1 MAGKYS
7 SLLQILRLIRPDN
20 GQFFLNKTK
29 MSGRSRSYQS
39 FSYNNRVKNH
49 GVNNTK
55 SITPRIDFPVQAG
68 RPEKSL
74 SCSSNLLLKEVTNY
88 TVMKKSLRPFSVLLS
103 LFAFCFLTASQAQPI
118 TSAEVDQ
125 LTERVL
131 KTFDV
136 PGIAVAIIK
145 DGKIIHSKGYGVRSL
160 NTRQKVDENT
170 LFGIASNSKAYT
182 AAALGILVDEQKI
195 KWDDKVTQYIPEFKM
210 YNPWVT
216 EEFTIKDLLT
226 HRSGLGLGAGD
237 LMMWPDSSNFTKAD
251 IIHNLR
257 YLKPVSS
264 FRTKYDYDNNLYI
277 VAGEIVARA
286 SGMSWEDF
294 VEKKIMQ
301 PLGFAASA
309 ASIARLKSISNI
321 IDPHAPVNGKVQ
333 VINIDWSETANA
345 AGGIYSNLTD
355 MSKWVIMQLNHGKFG
370 DGLSQQLF
378 SEEVQQEMWTPQTII
393 PVRGPTPY
401 NTHFSS
407 YGLGWGLSDVK
418 GYLQATHTGGLA
430 GIVTQVTL
438 IPELKLGIIVFTNQ
452 QVGQA
457 FVSITNTIK
466 DSYLGMPKKDRVKEY
481 YDRWL
486 AGNAEAKKI
495 TDQIWKDIEAQKTTA
510 TTLDVTPY
518 IGKYT
523 DPWFGDIVIFER
535 NGKLRFESKRSPRL
549 KGEMLY
555 YKANTFIVKWN
566 DRYLDA
572 DAYVEFQLDRNGKGV
587 GITMN
592 AISPLTDFSFDF
604 QDLNFKRLEK

>member
-1 MAGKYS
+1 
-7 SLLQILRLIRPDN
+7 
-20 GQFFLNKTK
+20 
-29 MSGRSRSYQS
+29 
-39 FSYNNRVKNH
+39 
-49 GVNNTK
+49 
-55 SITPRIDFPVQAG
+55 
-68 RPEKSL
+68 
-74 SCSSNLLLKEVTNY
+74 
-88 TVMKKSLRPFSVLLS
+88 MKKTAVRFSLVFLLIIS
-103 LFAFCFLTASQAQPI
+103 HFFVTAQVQPI

-131 KTFDV
+131 KTFEV

-145 DGKIIHSKGYGVRSL
+145 DGKVIHSKGYGVRSL
-160 NTRQKVDENT
+160 NTQQKVDENT

-182 AAALGILVDEQKI
+182 AAALGMLVDEKKI
-195 KWDDKVTQYIPEFKM
+195 KWDGKVTQYIPEFKM
-210 YNPWVT
+210 YNSWVT

-257 YLKPVSS
+257 YLKPVSG

-277 VAGEIVARA
+277 VAGEVVARA

-294 VEKKIMQ
+294 IEKRIMQ
-301 PLGFAASA
+301 PVGFTASA
-309 ASIARLKSISNI
+309 ASIARLKSKSNI

-333 VINIDWSETANA
+333 VIKIDWSETANA

-370 DGLSQQLF
+370 EGLSKQLF

-393 PVRGPTPY
+393 PVKGPTPY

-457 FVSITNTIK
+457 FASITNTIK
-466 DSYLGMPKKDRVKEY
+466 DSYLGVPKKDRVKEY
-481 YDRWL
+481 QDRWL
-486 AGNAEAKKI
+486 AGNTEAKKI
-495 TDQIWKDIEAQKTTA
+495 TDQVWKDIEALKTTSSA
-510 TTLDVTPY
+510 VEVSQYVGT
-518 IGKYT
+518 YT
-523 DPWFGDIVIFER
+523 DAWFGDIVILQR

-555 YKANTFIVKWN
+555 YKANTFIAKWN

-572 DAYVEFQLDRNGKGV
+572 DAYVQFDLDRNGKGTA
-587 GITMN
+587 IKMD

-604 QDLNFKRLEK
+604 QDLDFKRVPEK